1 VVESRGFS
9 DVVVVTVL
17 ERGVRRLEHA
27 RALDG
32 PAGAVVKAI
41 NRWLPAGRVK
51 DALSGTDLGHPLHPL
66 LVTVPIGTW
75 VSAGALDVLG
85 GRSARPAATKL
96 VGLGVLAAV
105 PATLTGASDWADTLG
120 GERRVGAVHAVSNY
134 AAIAAYLASW
144 TARRRGRHRVGVGLS
159 AAGAGLLGVSGWL
172 GGHLTYAAGVGVDT
186 TAFSTLPSE
195 WTDAAPE
202 SALDGRE
209 MVAVLV
215 GTVSVL
221 LVKRAGS
228 VVALNNR
235 CTHRGAPLGDGSL
248 GDGCVECPW
257 HGSRF
262 GAADGRVV
270 RGPATRPQ
278 QVYEA
283 RVRDGRIEVRQ
294 PDEQRTLRTNP
305 VASGND

>member
-1 VVESRGFS
+1 MN
-9 DVVVVTVL
+9 VL
-17 ERGVRRLEHA
+17 EGSVRRLENA
-27 RALDG
+27 RAVDR
-32 PAGAVVKAI
+32 PAGAVVDVI

-51 DALSGTDLGHPLHPL
+51 DVLSGTDLGHPLHPL
-66 LVTVPIGTW
+66 LVTVPIGAW
-75 VSAGALDVLG
+75 VSAGFLDVLG
-85 GRSARPAATKL
+85 GRSARPAATTL
-96 VGLGVLAAV
+96 VGLGALAAV

-120 GERRVGAVHAVSNY
+120 AERRIGAVHAASNY
-134 AAIAAYLASW
+134 AAIASYLASW
-144 TARRRGRHRVGVGLS
+144 AARRRGRHRLGLGFS

-202 SALDGRE
+202 TALAGRD

-221 LVKRAGS
+221 LVNGADA
-228 VVALNNR
+228 VVALSNR
-235 CTHRGAPLGDGSL
+235 CTHRGAPLGDGAL
-248 GDGCVECPW
+248 REGCIECPW
-257 HGSRF
+257 HNSRF
-262 GAADGRVV
+262 GVADGRVV

-278 QVYEA
+278 QVYEV
-283 RVRDGRIEVRQ
+283 RVRDGRIQVRQ

-305 VASGND
+305 VASGNG

>member
-1 VVESRGFS
+1 MNL
-9 DVVVVTVL
+9 L
-17 ERGVRRLEHA
+17 ERSVRRLEHA
-27 RALDG
+27 HSLDR
-32 PAGAVVKAI
+32 PTGAVVDAI
-41 NRWLPAGRVK
+41 NKWLPAGRVK
-51 DALSGTDLGHPLHPL
+51 GALSGTDLGHPLHPL
-66 LVTVPIGTW
+66 LVTVPIGAW
-75 VSAGALDVLG
+75 VSAGFLDAMG

-96 VGLGVLAAV
+96 VGLGALAAL

-120 GERRVGAVHAVSNY
+120 AERRIGAVHAASNY

-144 TARRRGRHRVGVGLS
+144 TARRRGRHGVGIGLS
-159 AAGAGLLGVSGWL
+159 AAGAGLLGVGGWL

-202 SALDGRE
+202 TALADRE
-209 MVAVLV
+209 VVAVLV

-221 LVKRAGS
+221 LVKRTDS
-228 VVALNNR
+228 VVALSNR
-235 CTHRGAPLGDGSL
+235 CTHRGAPLDDGTL
-248 GDGCVECPW
+248 AEGCIECPW

-262 GAADGRVV
+262 GIADGAVQ

-283 RVRDGRIEVRQ
+283 RVRDGRIQVRQ

>member
-1 VVESRGFS
+1 M
-9 DVVVVTVL
+9 VVVTVL
-17 ERGVRRLEHA
+17 ERSVRRLEQAHS
-27 RALDG
+27 LDG
-32 PAGAVVKAI
+32 PAGAVVNVI

-51 DALSGTDLGHPLHPL
+51 DVLSGTDLGHPLHPL
-66 LVTVPIGTW
+66 LVTVPIGAW
-75 VSAGALDVLG
+75 ISAGFLDAFG
-85 GRSARPAATKL
+85 GGGARSAARTL
-96 VGLGVLAAV
+96 VGLGALAAV

-120 GERRVGAVHAVSNY
+120 AERRIGAVHAMSNY
-134 AAIAAYLASW
+134 GAIAAYLASW

-202 SALDGRE
+202 AALDGRD

-221 LVKRAGS
+221 LVKRPGS
-228 VVALNNR
+228 VVALSNR
-235 CTHRGAPLGDGSL
+235 CTHRGAPLVDGSL
-248 GDGCVECPW
+248 GDGCIECPW

-262 GAADGRVV
+262 DVADGRVV

-278 QVYEA
+278 QVYET

-294 PDEQRTLRTNP
+294 ADEQRTLRTNP